1 MDSLRRV
8 LNGQEEEDEESQLF
22 GNVTGGGDSMCPS
35 LSWETRIK
43 GFVICCVIGILL
55 SIIGSITLF
64 FGGLVSFALLYS
76 CGTLVA
82 LGSTLFL
89 RGPLSQLKSMFKETR
104 IFASITMIVMI
115 ILTLCSAFAWKN
127 AGLCLLF
134 CVLQFLAFA
143 WYSISY
149 IPFARDAVKK
159 CFSACI
165 S

>member
-1 MDSLRRV
+1 
-8 LNGQEEEDEESQLF
+8 
-22 GNVTGGGDSMCPS
+22 
-35 LSWETRIK
+35 
-43 GFVICCVIGILL
+43 
-55 SIIGSITLF
+55 GSITLF

-115 ILTLCSAFAWKN
+115 ILTLCSAFAVR
-127 AGLCLLF
+127 LCLLF